1 MEGLR
6 AENAHL
12 REQLAAREL
21 ELARLMARQ
30 RALEEQLAEAGQVVE
45 RLDYCLAE
53 RDRMNRASR
62 ARFALL
68 EQQASRLLKL
78 YVAIQ
83 RLHEASDREQVL
95 VAIQEIVIHIIGSE
109 ELALFRLEP
118 GAQRLMLVTALGV
131 DADRLCSLALGQGPI
146 GETAI
151 SGTLFIASTP
161 ARAGERKPD
170 AVSACVPLRM
180 GGQVHGVLTLFG
192 LLPQKRKLDE
202 VDIEVLTLLGVHAAP
217 TLHRAEL
224 LRLATSS
231 SPTPS
236 GRAA

>member
-6 AENAHL
+6 AENARL

-21 ELARLMARQ
+21 ELARMEARQ
-30 RALEEQLAEAGQVVE
+30 RELEEQLVEAGQVVE
-45 RLDYCLAE
+45 RLDYRLAE
-53 RDRMNRASR
+53 RERMHRLSR
-62 ARFALL
+62 ARFVLL

-95 VAIQEIVIHIIGSE
+95 LAIQDIVIHIIGSE

-118 GAQRLMLVTALGV
+118 DARRLMLVTALGV

-146 GETAI
+146 GQTAV
-151 SGTLFIASTP
+151 SGTLFLSP
-161 ARAGERKPD
+161 NPPRAGERRPE

-180 GGQVHGVLTLFG
+180 AGQVHGVLALFG

-202 VDIEVLTLLGVHAAP
+202 VDIELLTLLGVHAAP
-217 TLHRAEL
+217 SLHRAEL
-224 LRLATSS
+224 LRLASSS
-231 SPTPS
+231 SPAPS